1 MNKSLVFNKI
11 PLEEIE
17 IGMSVSYSQTI
28 TDADIKSF
36 AGISGDRNPVH
47 LDENYAKSSR
57 FKKRIAHGMM
67 TASYFSA
74 LFGTKIPGEGC
85 VYTYQSLNFKRPV
98 YINDTVKA
106 IVTVSNVDLDKR
118 RVKFKTVCEVDNKI
132 VTTGEAELYVPLE
145 FTKIMIN
152 DKNELLKYKT
162 QILELFEHS
171 FNSKMDENLWNWA
184 YIDNPNGNPIV
195 SLYFDG
201 VKLVGHYAVIPI
213 KFIYNQKNVDAVLSM
228 TTMVDTAYRK
238 YGIFIEQAD
247 EVYEKATELG
257 YKFVCGF
264 PNKKS
269 APGFKKRLGWTLEE
283 DLYVASFSYDE
294 LQQIE
299 KKIYLDS
306 IIFNTQDKKN
316 IEWRLSKPNQNY
328 FKKSNNILKKFEDN
342 CDIIFNGIDFSNL
355 DNDKKYNLLIDHSL
369 NKYLDKKEFDYIF
382 GYRLF
387 DTSFNGVS
395 FKKDLIMSDVF

>member
-1 MNKSLVFNKI
+1 MSKSLVFNKI

-17 IGMSVSYSQTI
+17 IGMSVSYSQTV
-28 TDADIKSF
+28 TDADIKVF

-47 LDENYAKSSR
+47 LDENYANNSR

-85 VYTYQSLNFKRPV
+85 VYTYQSLNFKKPV
-98 YINDTVKA
+98 YINDTVEA
-106 IVTVSNVDLDKR
+106 IVMVTDVDLEKR
-118 RVKFKTVCEVDNKI
+118 RVKFNTVCKVDNKT
-132 VTTGEAELYVPLE
+132 VTDGEAELYVPIE
-145 FTKIMIN
+145 FRKIMIN
-152 DKNELLKYKT
+152 DKSELLQYKT

-171 FNSKMDENLWNWA
+171 FGSKMDDNLWNWA
-184 YIDNPNGNPIV
+184 YIENPNGNPIV

-201 VKLVGHYAVIPI
+201 AKLVGHYAVIPI
-213 KFIYNQKNVDAVLSM
+213 KFLFNQKNLDAVLSM
-228 TTMVDTAYRK
+228 TTMVNLAYRK
-238 YGIFIEQAD
+238 YGIFIEQAN
-247 EVYEKATELG
+247 EVYEKANELG

-269 APGFKKRLGWTLEE
+269 APGFKKRLDWILEE
-283 DLYVASFSYDE
+283 DLYVANFSYDE

-299 KKIYLDS
+299 KKSYPNAIS
-306 IIFNTQDKKN
+306 FNMQDN
-316 IEWRLSKPNQNY
+316 ENSEWRLTKPNQNY
-328 FKKSNNILKKFEDN
+328 FKQNINILKEFEGN
-342 CDIIFNGIDFSNL
+342 FDIVFSGLDFSNL
-355 DNDKKYNLLIDHSL
+355 ERDKKYNLLLDHSL
-369 NKYLDKKEFDYIF
+369 GKHLEKKQFDYIF

-387 DTSFNGVS
+387 DASLEGIE